1 MSSKTTE
8 IHVRAFNTDFV
19 IELEKDYFI
28 SIEQAIAW
36 AIVEMIDTA
45 IVLKVV
51 QKWTEGDLVIFN
63 EKLPGL
69 ISKELTDKIHYRGVV
84 KPVTH
89 EQMQELFN
97 KPKITH
103 QTHA

>member
-36 AIVEMIDTA
+36 ALIEMIDTA
-45 IVLKVV
+45 IVIKVV
-51 QKWTEGDLVIFN
+51 QKWTEGDLEMFN
-63 EKLPGL
+63 DKVPSLM
-69 ISKELTDKIHYRGVV
+69 SKENRDKHFYKGVV
-84 KPVTH
+84 KPLNYDQI
-89 EQMQELFN
+89 EELYN
-97 KPKITH
+97 KPKIKN
-103 QTHA
+103 QTYA